1 MLCNCTSK
9 ICSYIGACGRS
20 VNDNADDVY
29 QTWTDLTYE
38 CMWND
43 TFDYFIPIISDI
55 IETKGVKDVKE
66 DTDTSNSTYTL
77 GSIS

>member
-9 ICSYIGACGRS
+9 ICPYIGVCGRS
-20 VNDNADDVY
+20 LNDNTDDIY
-29 QTWTDLTYE
+29 QTWSDLTYE

>member
-1 MLCNCTSK
+1 
-9 ICSYIGACGRS
+9 
-20 VNDNADDVY
+20 
-29 QTWTDLTYE
+29 
-38 CMWND
+38 MWND

>member
-9 ICSYIGACGRS
+9 ICPYIGACGRS
-20 VNDNADDVY
+20 LNDNADDVY

-55 IETKGVKDVKE
+55 IETKGVKNVKE

>member
-9 ICSYIGACGRS
+9 ICHYIGACGRS
-20 VNDNADDVY
+20 LNDNADDVY